1 MKWNLCQQSNA
12 SVTGT
17 MSLFREESFTIV
29 AESEL
34 LIESEL
40 LEKSSWAKPKIYPTI
55 RLYIIWRPD

>member
-1 MKWNLCQQSNA
+1 MW
-12 SVTGT
+12 
-17 MSLFREESFTIV
+17 IV

-40 LEKSSWAKPKIYPTI
+40 LEKSSWAKPKIDPTI